1 MTKLIKTYIIFSIVL
16 FAILLCLNLIGL
28 NIKGKY
34 TYIILAW
41 TWILFTIF
49 IIIKA
54 WKIIYIK
61 IYALILSFLIVLSIL
76 PMGIPFFAILSFLFN
91 SNTIQ
96 TIKLN
101 DDYKIVITKKIMAMK
116 RAYIYQCDSKFLI
129 LEKSNNLARPVYSDI
144 LSETLEINSDNPK
157 LYEYENS
164 LIQHAKLVSINKD
177 SIGIE
182 YQILDKKKIVYHN
195 LKETYGY

>member
-1 MTKLIKTYIIFSIVL
+1 
-16 FAILLCLNLIGL
+16 
-28 NIKGKY
+28 
-34 TYIILAW
+34 
-41 TWILFTIF
+41 
-49 IIIKA
+49 
-54 WKIIYIK
+54 
-61 IYALILSFLIVLSIL
+61 
-76 PMGIPFFAILSFLFN
+76 MGIPFFVILSFLFN

-101 DDYKIVITKKIMAMK
+101 DDYKIVVTKKVMAMK
-116 RAYIYQCDSKFLI
+116 RAYIYKCDSKFLI